1 MSQRKHRPRTRQK
14 SFRVAYGRDRFHV
27 LLERYMR
34 RNPSL
39 GPRQVGAQV
48 AMDMQETAQAAAR
61 LTAEMAG
68 IVAAATGAPIRGDDP
83 RLVRAVFELLRE
95 DVVWFARGEPE
106 FVERVTQFLLRLAA
120 RLLSGSSQT
129 LAIDEAPQHVEPG
142 LKINVVR
149 STSGACLEL
158 TSSRDKS

>member
-1 MSQRKHRPRTRQK
+1 MRRRDHPPNTRQK
-14 SFRVAYGRDRFHV
+14 SFRAACGRTRFHV
-27 LLERYMR
+27 LLERSMR

-39 GPRQVGAQV
+39 APHELGTQV
-48 AMDMQETAQAAAR
+48 AMDMQEMAQAAAR

-68 IVAAATGAPIRGDDP
+68 IVAATTGAPIRGDDP

-95 DVVWFARGEPE
+95 DIVWFARGEPE
-106 FVERVTQFLLRLAA
+106 FVERVTQFLLRLSS
-120 RLLSGSSQT
+120 RLLSGAPPGS
-129 LAIDEAPQHVEPG
+129 AIDEALQHGDAG
-142 LKINVVR
+142 LKINLVR